1 MIATNVPPEMV
12 TMDTILPVAGVSVVM
27 LFTPTFLGNW
37 IFAVLL
43 VLMMRRRAWPRWV
56 LLVGGLISLFFFA
69 RSLMSGVTDDILL
82 RIGMYVLYFA
92 ALTLMFL
99 RESSAWFRS

>member
-1 MIATNVPPEMV
+1 MIATNVPAEMV
-12 TMDTILPVAGVSVVM
+12 TTDTIMPVLTVSVVM

-43 VLMMRRRAWPRWV
+43 VLIMRRHAWPRWV
-56 LLVGGLISLFFFA
+56 LLAGGVISLFFFA

-82 RIGMYVLYFA
+82 RVGMYVLYFA
-92 ALTLMFL
+92 ALTMMFL
-99 RESSAWFRS
+99 RESSAWFRP